1 MYQDKQYAYTELFNV
16 DSGIKQGYPPSPL
29 LFNIFIN
36 DLVKNINSEH
46 DIFYKMVLEI
56 INL

>member
-16 DSGIKQGYPPSPL
+16 DSGIKQGDPPSPL